1 MPATLIQTIN
11 STNVRNLTWGVFRA
25 AMRVGSTLIPRT
37 MEDWAVTRFLTPQR
51 YPHSAAELELLAGGE
66 RFAVPLDVRKI
77 AAWSFGP
84 KDAPVVVCS
93 HGWSGRGAQF
103 RHFVGPLLAEGFR
116 VVLFDHPGH
125 GFTGGST
132 SSLVEF
138 ATATQQVLNY
148 LYSRN
153 ANVHGII
160 GHSVGGPAAAIA
172 LRQSF
177 NHPQRVVLIAPPSSL
192 TEYSR
197 RFARFLGLSE
207 RVRRGLQRR
216 IERRYAVPWSTLEVP
231 EAVSGMR
238 VPALII
244 HDRDDREVRI
254 ANGEAVA
261 RHWPDARLLVT
272 HKLGHRAI
280 MKDAGVV
287 RDAIDF
293 LQARVEFSRPA
304 QDGIGHVAPAPLF

>member
-1 MPATLIQTIN
+1 MPATLTPSIN
-11 STNVRNLTWGVFRA
+11 STNVRNLSWTTFRA
-25 AMRVGSTLIPRT
+25 AMRVVSTLIPRT
-37 MEDWAVTRFLTPQR
+37 VEEWAVNRFLTPQR
-51 YPHSAAELELLAGGE
+51 YPHPAAELELLARGE

-103 RHFVGPLLAEGFR
+103 LHFVDPLLAEGFR

-132 SSLVEF
+132 SSLMEF
-138 ATATQQVLNY
+138 AAATQQVLNF

-153 ANVHGII
+153 ADVHGII
-160 GHSVGGPAAAIA
+160 GHSLGGPAAAIA

-177 NHPQRVVLIAPPSSL
+177 NHPRRVVLIAPPSSL

-207 RVRRGLQRR
+207 RVRRGVQRR
-216 IERRYAVPWSTLEVP
+216 IERRYAVAWSTLELPDSV
-231 EAVSGMR
+231 AGMR
-238 VPALII
+238 VPALVI
-244 HDRDDREVRI
+244 HDRDDREVRV
-254 ANGEAVA
+254 ANGAAIA
-261 RHWPDARLLVT
+261 RHWPDARLVVT
-272 HKLGHRAI
+272 QGLGHRAI
-280 MKDAGVV
+280 MKDPQVV
-287 RDAIDF
+287 CDAIDF
-293 LQARVEFSRPA
+293 LQGRVEFSRSAPDDIRHA
-304 QDGIGHVAPAPLF
+304 APAPLF